1 MVNINLLKG
10 KIVER
15 GLSIPELASMIGIDK
30 ATFYRKINAGGT
42 KITVGEATLISK
54 VLRLN
59 SIELNTIFFEKE
71 VS

>member
-15 GLSIPELASMIGIDK
+15 GLSIPELARIMGIDK

-42 KITVGEATLISK
+42 KITVGEAALIAK

-59 SIELNTIFFEKE
+59 SIELNAIFFDSK